1 MKKILFLM
9 AMTIVALAFTACTDN
24 EDNLTVNP
32 TDPKALIGTW
42 VGDLSGKTQSI
53 WNYGKAWNVW
63 TFNSD
68 GTGVS
73 DVYFLLD
80 NEPVAIQHQPFTY
93 TAEDGKLV
101 TVMDDGTW
109 DWTYQTVDG
118 KLTIDYEGGSAMT
131 FDKADA
137 AKTTQFD
144 EWSKRELLSVP
155 GLQARYTVF
164 VYGNAG
170 GDMDED
176 RRRRCSVVRTE
187 QRDRP

>member
-1 MKKILFLM
+1 
-9 AMTIVALAFTACTDN
+9 V
-24 EDNLTVNP
+24 
-32 TDPKALIGTW
+32 GTW

-73 DVYFLLD
+73 DLYFLAGD
-80 NEPVAIQHQPFTY
+80 DPVAIQHQPFTY
-93 TAEDGKLV
+93 TAENGKLV

-109 DWTYQTVDG
+109 DWNYQSVDG

-137 AKTTQFD
+137 AQTTQFD
-144 EWSKRELLSVP
+144 
-155 GLQARYTVF
+155 
-164 VYGNAG
+164 
-170 GDMDED
+170 
-176 RRRRCSVVRTE
+176 
-187 QRDRP
+187 